1 MTTQHIAPDEL
12 LLDYASGALSEPMN
26 LVVATHLA
34 LAPQARRR
42 VCEFEEIGGAMLDEI
57 EPEPIEGGAVDALLE
72 RLDEVDTDAPE
83 APASRMKPVGDTAL
97 PEPLRSYVGTCL
109 DELNWVSRGPLDEVA
124 LLSDQPGV
132 KTRLMRIRPGAA
144 MPSHTHEGFE
154 ATLVLQGGF
163 TDSTGHYRRGDIA
176 VADDDVDHRP
186 VADDDEVC
194 ICLAVTEG
202 RLKLTGPVGRWLNPF
217 VRI

>member
-1 MTTQHIAPDEL
+1 MTAQHIAPDEL
-12 LLDYASGALSEPMN
+12 LLDYASGALSEPMS

-42 VCEFEEIGGAMLDEI
+42 VSEFEELGGAMLDDI
-57 EPEPIEGGAVDALLE
+57 EAEPVEDDAVDALLD
-72 RLDEVDTDAPE
+72 RLDGIDVDVP
-83 APASRMKPVGDTAL
+83 PGPKPVGDAEL
-97 PEPLRSYVGTCL
+97 PEPLRSYLGGRL
-109 DELNWVSRGPLDEVA
+109 DDLDWVARGPLEEA
-124 LLSDQPGV
+124 ELLSGQPGI

-144 MPSHTHEGFE
+144 MPAHTHEGFE

-163 TDSTGHYRRGDIA
+163 TDTTGHYRRGDIA
-176 VADDDVDHRP
+176 VAGDDIDHRP
-186 VADDDEVC
+186 VADDDEAC

-202 RLKLTGPVGRWLNPF
+202 RLRLTGPVGRWLNPF